1 MVSPLSFLMAES
13 HSGGQK
19 LGISGVCT
27 VFWRSSDGEGERERP
42 QGAGPGSSRRLGV
55 SHLHGFLVGQVC
67 FWERQSFSKK
77 VGWLHITFK
86 GLNNVFCQ
94 TIP

>member
-1 MVSPLSFLMAES
+1 MVSLLSFLMAES

-19 LGISGVCT
+19 LGISGVST

-42 QGAGPGSSRRLGV
+42 QGAGPGSTRRLGV
-55 SHLHGFLVGQVC
+55 SYLHGFLVGQVY
-67 FWERQSFSKK
+67 FQGQQSFSKK
-77 VGWLHITFK
+77 VGWLHIAFK

-94 TIP
+94 TVP

>member
-1 MVSPLSFLMAES
+1 MASLLSFLMAES

-19 LGISGVCT
+19 FDIGGAST

-42 QGAGPGSSRRLGV
+42 QGAEQGSSRRLGV
-55 SHLHGFLVGQVC
+55 SHLRGFLIGQVYSRG
-67 FWERQSFSKK
+67 RQSFSKK